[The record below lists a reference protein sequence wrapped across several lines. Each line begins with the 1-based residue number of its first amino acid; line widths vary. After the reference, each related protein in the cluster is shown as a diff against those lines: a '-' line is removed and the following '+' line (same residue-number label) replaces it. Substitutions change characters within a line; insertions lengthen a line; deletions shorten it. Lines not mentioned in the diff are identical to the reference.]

1 VRHFI
6 LVHKIKR
13 INESLEGIRFLSCGL
28 FSHNGE
34 VEDYSVNIVEASE
47 NTTPT
52 APTNLASQTTTSSTN
67 LSWTASTDDEAVTG
81 YYVYNGEE
89 IITAVSGTSYTV
101 TGLNYTAYYFFL
113 WAGCCGIYQQLV
125 TL

>member
-1 VRHFI
+1 LWTF
-6 LVHKIKR
+6 
-13 INESLEGIRFLSCGL
+13 FTY
-28 FSHNGE
+28 GE

-47 NTTPT
+47 NTSPT

-101 TGLNYTAYYFFL
+101 TGLLYCILHFF
-113 WAGCCGIYQQLV
+113 CGQDAAEFINS
-125 TL
+125 